1 MTSFGDDIKGD
12 LLNTWLS
19 IKFEL
24 RKHLRRKRLLIVAA
38 LAILIPLIF
47 YVYAPDTAGEF
58 AAGSLGFL
66 SILIII
72 SGAMFA
78 GDAIAG
84 EFEKK
89 TGLLLLPTPQ
99 KRLSIF
105 AGKYIAAL
113 IATFM
118 VVSIYYV
125 ITTLQIAH
133 LYGLGE
139 ILAELGKS
147 FLTALI
153 YVTSVV
159 SVMFFISSIL
169 KRSTSSTI
177 LGFVFLMLIMPITSS
192 ILMSADIEPWFI
204 VTYSAGLISTVLGDV
219 NLAFGPG
226 HGVTSADFEP
236 AFGVGIGVM
245 MAYTI
250 IAFLGSMKIADSKS
264 ME

>member
-1 MTSFGDDIKGD
+1 MTSFAGDIKGD
-12 LLNTWLS
+12 LYNTWLS
-19 IKFEL
+19 ITFEL

-38 LAILIPLIF
+38 LAILVPLIF
-47 YVYAPDTAGEF
+47 YVYTPDTASEF

-66 SILIII
+66 SVLIII

-89 TGLLLLPTPQ
+89 TGLLSLPTPQ

-113 IATFM
+113 IATFI

-133 LYGLGE
+133 VYGGGE
-139 ILAELGKS
+139 IPAELGKS

-192 ILMSADIEPWFI
+192 ILVSVDIEPWFI

-219 NLAFGPG
+219 SPASGPG
-226 HGVTSADFEP
+226 HGPFEEAFEP
-236 AFGVGIGVM
+236 AFGVGIGM
-245 MAYTI
+245 MIAYTI
-250 IAFLGSMKIADSKS
+250 IAFLGSMKIANSKS